1 MLKIT
6 KIMKGFNFKS
16 KMWGSEPYVSE
27 AIEEL
32 GPENVV
38 QIDTAS
44 GITTLIYEDPSG
56 PRTTCPGCGRFICPE
71 DDFCGDC
78 GAPLREN
85 VCPSCGYH
93 VRPGKKFCTKCGTSL
108 ITSAP

>member
-16 KMWGSEPYVSE
+16 KMWRSEPYVSE

-44 GITTLIYEDPSG
+44 GITTLVYEDPSG

-78 GAPLREN
+78 GVPLRET